1 MKTPGSLTRD
11 QRGVLHL
18 HEIRSEVV
26 YERAEGEAVPP
37 GGGHVLHPDAGVAVG
52 HPLAPQLQRL
62 HASLLTHRYR
72 LLLQHT

>member
-1 MKTPGSLTRD
+1 MR
-11 QRGVLHL
+11 VLYL

-26 YERAEGEAVPP
+26 YECAEGEAVPP
-37 GGGHVLHPDAGVAVG
+37 GSGHVLHPDPGVAVG

-62 HASLLTHRYR
+62 HASLLTHLYR